1 MIKPLVLVTSAV
13 ETRFGIYTA
22 DQRLDMTLGT
32 LRNLRERMP
41 GCVIAISEVS
51 GAGLQQ
57 KYEDALLEECDY
69 YFDWT
74 KDPGTN
80 YIYSNKQWH
89 DNWDVVK
96 NLTELTTFPKVLKAI
111 TDQNLLEENGITR
124 CFKMS
129 GRYQLN
135 DKFDLAQYESA
146 EWKDRVIIGKRYPS
160 QFPYEVTLLREQ
172 YMCRLLSWPTELH
185 AGMTEWYSRGRDYMI
200 TRLNAGGY
208 ADIEHCL
215 FYAIPQDVVHPVD
228 EVGVFGNIAPNGAP
242 IVN

>member
-1 MIKPLVLVTSAV
+1 MIKPLVIVTSAI

-22 DQRLDMTLGT
+22 DQRLEMTLGT

-51 GAGLQQ
+51 GAGLHPR
-57 KYEDALLEECDY
+57 YEEPLLEECDY

-74 KDPGTN
+74 LDANTQF
-80 YIYSNKQWH
+80 IYKNTAWF
-89 DNWDVVK
+89 DNWDIVK
-96 NLTELTTFPKVLKAI
+96 NLTELTTFPKVLQGI
-111 TDQNLLEENGITR
+111 TDQGIIEEHGITR

-135 DKFDLAQYESA
+135 DKFDLAQYEA
-146 EWKDRVIIGKRYPS
+146 PDWKHKVIIGKRYPS

-172 YMCRLLSWPTELH
+172 YMCRLLSWPVELH
-185 AGMTEWYSRGRDYMI
+185 TGMTDWYGKGRDYMI
-200 TRLNAGGY
+200 SRLNAGGY
-208 ADIEHCL
+208 SDIEHCL
-215 FYAIPQDVVHPVD
+215 FYSIPQEVVHPVD
-228 EVGVFGNIAPNGAP
+228 EVGVFGNIAPNGHP

>member
-1 MIKPLVLVTSAV
+1 MTKPLVIVTSAV
-13 ETRFGIYTA
+13 ETRFGVYTA
-22 DQRLDMTLGT
+22 DQRLDMTIGT

-74 KDPGTN
+74 KDPNTGF
-80 YIYSNKQWH
+80 IYVNPQWFQ
-89 DNWDVVK
+89 NWDVVK
-96 NLTELTTFPKVLKAI
+96 NLTELTTFPKVLQSI
-111 TDQNLLEENGITR
+111 TDQGIIEEHGITR
-124 CFKMS
+124 LFKMS

-135 DKFDLAQYESA
+135 EKFDLAQYETPD
-146 EWKDRVIIGKRYPS
+146 WKDKVIIGKRYPS

-172 YMCRLLSWPTELH
+172 YMCRLLSWPSELH
-185 AGMTEWYSRGRDYMI
+185 NGMTEWYGKGRDYMI
-200 TRLNAGGY
+200 SRLNAGGY
-208 ADIEHCL
+208 SDIEHCL
-215 FYAIPQDVVHPVD
+215 FYGIPQEVVHPVD